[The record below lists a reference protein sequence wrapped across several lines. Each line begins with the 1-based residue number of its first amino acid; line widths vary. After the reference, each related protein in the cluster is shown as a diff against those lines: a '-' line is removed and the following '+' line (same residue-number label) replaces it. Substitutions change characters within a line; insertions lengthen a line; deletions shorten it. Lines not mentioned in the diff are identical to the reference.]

1 MPKYDKEMLFLGFK
15 YTVAKRHGICEIANA
30 IVAVVVIVERTI
42 LGCTSNQMR
51 IFIRLTEPFD
61 LFGNSVQW
69 LLSDLRLMRQHRL
82 EQRV

>member
-1 MPKYDKEMLFLGFK
+1 MPKYDKKMLFLDFK

-69 LLSDLRLMRQHRL
+69 LLSDLRLMRQHRP